1 MAPLLRCCCPECLKV
16 PWLLGGDHCLTPDNN
31 PDSADGCGAGD
42 AKFGPFTDKRPAHVL
57 QAAMRLMRMIS
68 CCSPRCP
75 EFMQR
80 SGMLLRS
87 LHLLRHILAAC
98 PTTPPVCITA
108 TPVWLLLRC
117 WLLLYDMSKSQ
128 ALLTYVLHP

>member
-1 MAPLLRCCCPECLKV
+1 ML
-16 PWLLGGDHCLTPDNN
+16 H
-31 PDSADGCGAGD
+31 
-42 AKFGPFTDKRPAHVL
+42 
-57 QAAMRLMRMIS
+57 AAMRLMRMLS

-108 TPVWLLLRC
+108 TPVWSLLRC
-117 WLLLYDMSKSQ
+117 WLLLHDMSKSQ
-128 ALLTYVLHP
+128 ALLTYVSQP